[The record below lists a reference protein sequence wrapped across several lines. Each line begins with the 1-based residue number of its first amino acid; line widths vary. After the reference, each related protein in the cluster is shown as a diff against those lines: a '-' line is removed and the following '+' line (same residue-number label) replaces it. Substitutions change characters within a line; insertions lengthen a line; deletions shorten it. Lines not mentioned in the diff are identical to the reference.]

1 MTFDDVPIE
10 QNGDDDQ
17 NNKNDETQKQGEIKE
32 NWYDT
37 AAGVMGNVLEW
48 YDFALFGFFSDII
61 ADVFFPPSTSGNVE
75 DDKNANL
82 IKTFCIFGG
91 AFLMRPLGGLMI
103 GYIGDKHGRKAALT
117 KSLFLMA
124 IPTTLMG
131 CLPSYE
137 TAGILSPILLT
148 FCRLLQGMSVG
159 GQLPASL
166 VYTAEKHPRSQ
177 WGYYGSLPMMAANIG
192 TLLGNLCAATL
203 RQTLSEEQLIS
214 WGWRLPFFSGILI
227 AFVACYLKRYG
238 VEIQADAGEN
248 GEGGSIH
255 ANPIKYALRKGNR
268 LAILE
273 AALTP
278 MLWASGFYVSFVWM
292 AVFMDELLD
301 PPIPNAFWINTC
313 AMLLSMTCLLP
324 YAGHLSDKYGRV
336 FLMTISCVSLLA
348 LGPFI
353 IIIISKSNGF
363 IAFLCQCALGVM
375 LSFFGGPLCAWLIE
389 NFPADIRLTS
399 VSIGYDLAH
408 AIVGGFSPA
417 LATALF
423 EHVGPYAPG
432 LIYFVFGTISLCGIY
447 ITYFFGGDQ
456 REDVTGDVELE
467 GGAKTNDN
475 KKQQQNGNN
484 NNDPLTSVD
493 GENSSLPE
501 IA

>member
-148 FCRLLQGMSVG
+148 CCRLLQGVSVG

-177 WGYYGSLPMMAANIG
+177 WGYYAALPMMAADIG
-192 TLLGNLCAATL
+192 VLLGNLCAAVL
-203 RQTLSEEQLIS
+203 RQILSEKQLIS
-214 WGWRLPFFSGILI
+214 WGWRIPFFSGILI
-227 AFVACYLKRYG
+227 IFVAYYLNEYG
-238 VEIQADAGEN
+238 VEIQHSNDNNTATNEN
-248 GEGGSIH
+248 NKESIH
-255 ANPIKYALRKGNR
+255 VNPIKHTFRKGNR
-268 LAILE
+268 LAILQV
-273 AALTP
+273 ALTA
-278 MLWASGFYVSFVWM
+278 MLGTASFYMTFVWLP
-292 AVFMDELLD
+292 VFMSKLLD
-301 PPIPNAFWINTC
+301 PPIPNAFWINAC
-313 AMLLSMTCLLP
+313 NLLVCLIMLP
-324 YAGHLSDKYGRV
+324 YAGHLSDSYGRV
-336 FLMTISCVSLLA
+336 FLMTITSVLLLVSGPFLILAISKGNGLVAFLSQLA
-348 LGPFI
+348 L
-353 IIIISKSNGF
+353 S
-363 IAFLCQCALGVM
+363 VM
-375 LSFFGGPLCAWLIE
+375 SAFFGGPSCAWLIE
-389 NFPADIRLTS
+389 NFTADIRLTS
-399 VSIGYDLAH
+399 VSFGYGIAT
-408 AIVGGFSPA
+408 AISGGFSPA
-417 LATALF
+417 LATVLF
-423 EHVGPYAPG
+423 EQVGPFAPG
-432 LIYFVFGTISLCGIY
+432 LIYLIYGLITLMGLY
-447 ITYFFGGDQ
+447 ITYAFGGNKQ
-456 REDVTGDVELE
+456 GITTTAGDIKLE
-467 GGAKTNDN
+467 EGPSKGEKTYKYISN
-475 KKQQQNGNN
+475 
-484 NNDPLTSVD
+484 
-493 GENSSLPE
+493 LPKVS
-501 IA
+501 